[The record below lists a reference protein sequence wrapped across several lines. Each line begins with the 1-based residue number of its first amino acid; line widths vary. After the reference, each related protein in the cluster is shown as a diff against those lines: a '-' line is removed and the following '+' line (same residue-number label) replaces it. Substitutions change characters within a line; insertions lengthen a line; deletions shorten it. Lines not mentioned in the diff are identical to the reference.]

1 MTPDHKWILV
11 LHVNECKGEA
21 VCLRTYATMREMAAA
36 VGVSPATL
44 SNTWHGLIRARGPC
58 AFVSMHKVSRLSE
71 GHLGG
76 LRNQQTGHGA
86 AGQRLQRA
94 GRTHRLRG
102 RRSHSC
108 RRSHTY
114 VHACGPQ

>member
-58 AFVSMHKVSRLSE
+58 AFVSMHKVSRSSE

-86 AGQRLQRA
+86 SQSLHGVFGGGER
-94 GRTHRLRG
+94 
-102 RRSHSC
+102 
-108 RRSHTY
+108 
-114 VHACGPQ
+114 VHYFNINVFQ